1 MPPLCKGRW
10 ILPKAK
16 DGGIVNFTETRQ
28 SPSLAFGETAP
39 FTQGGLILFVQQLL
53 SLVGLRLVADGADL
67 RLRRAVFGV
76 VAEKV
81 YVPFNV
87 AALPLHG
94 EQDFERCIGVIY
106 GAVGV
111 HAVNACADSPA
122 GPCRSP

>member
-1 MPPLCKGRW
+1 M
-10 ILPKAK
+10 PKAK

-67 RLRRAVFGV
+67 RLRWAVFGV

-81 YVPFNV
+81 YVPLDV
-87 AALPLHG
+87 TALPFHG
-94 EQDFERCIGVIY
+94 EQHLERSVGVVH
-106 GAVGV
+106 GAVEFTP
-111 HAVNACADSPA
+111 STP
-122 GPCRSP
+122 